1 MFDYELVVEVLDQLD
16 QACNKILSRIENV
29 VNANYFTDTPQG
41 MEKFDSICMVL
52 IAIGESLK
60 NLDKLTD
67 NKLLAQYPQVD
78 WKNAKG
84 MRDIISHHYFQVDA
98 EVIYNVCK
106 DHIPLMSTV
115 LKQIIND
122 VYLEK

>member
-1 MFDYELVVEVLDQLD
+1 MFDRELVVEVLTQIH
-16 QACNKILSRIENV
+16 QACDKIISRFDCV
-29 VNANYFTDTPQG
+29 GSVNDFTDTPQG

-67 NKLLAQYPQVD
+67 TKLLAGYPQID

-84 MRDIISHHYFQVDA
+84 MRDIISHHYFQVDV
-98 EVIYNVCK
+98 EVIYNVCRE
-106 DHIPLMSTV
+106 HIPVMSSV
-115 LKQIIND
+115 LKQIIQD
-122 VYLEK
+122 VSSSK